1 MKLLIKNIKIV
12 SPADRLNR
20 TADIYIENGIIKEI
34 GKVDKEGVEVINGKG
49 LTCVPGLF
57 DMHVHFREPGQT
69 HKEDIKSGSES
80 AMNGGFTGVT
90 MMPNTSPAIDTPKVI
105 KQVLKHGK
113 NSLID
118 LTTTACITKNRAGHE
133 LANINS
139 SHKAGAVAFT
149 DDGSPVANPMLVRK
163 SMEEISKIDSLFV
176 QHAEDMI
183 LSDHGA
189 MNEGK
194 VSKKLGI
201 KGIPTISETVVV
213 ARDLEIARFVKGT
226 RYHLQHASCGDSIDI
241 ILNARADGVNATVEA
256 CPHHFILT
264 DKACET
270 YGTNAKMNP
279 PLRTQKDVDR
289 ILKAFKE
296 GQIDVICTDHA
307 PHAESEKK
315 RPFAKAPFGII
326 GLETSVA
333 LSYTFLVDKKIIS
346 FEEMIRKMS
355 INPRKILKLS
365 EIRIKKGQ
373 KANLTILDTNAKWVI
388 DKSKF
393 KTKSRNTPFD
403 GWKVKCKPFAVINN
417 DKVYYSD
424 L

>member
-1 MKLLIKNIKIV
+1 MKLLLKNIKIV
-12 SPADRLNR
+12 SPSDKLNKR
-20 TADIYIENGIIKEI
+20 ADIYIENGIIKEI
-34 GKVDKEGVEVINGKG
+34 GKVSKKDVDTIDGKN
-49 LTCVPGLF
+49 LTCIPGLF

-69 HKEDIKSGSES
+69 HKEDIRSGCES

-90 MMPNTSPAIDTPKVI
+90 MMPNTTPALDSVKTVKE
-105 KQVLKHGK
+105 VLSKG

-118 LTTTACITKNRAGHE
+118 LTTTACITKERAGKE
-133 LANINS
+133 LAPIS
-139 SHKAGAVAFT
+139 SLHKAGVVAFT
-149 DDGSPVANPMLVRK
+149 DDGSPVADPMMVRR
-163 SMEEISKIDSLFV
+163 SMEEISKLDSLFV

-194 VSKKLGI
+194 TSKKLGI

-213 ARDLEIARFVKGT
+213 ARDLEIARYVKGT

-241 ILNARADGVNATVEA
+241 VLNAKVDGVKATVEV

-264 DKACET
+264 DKACEK

-289 ILKAFKE
+289 ILKGLKK

-307 PHAESEKK
+307 PHSEKEK
-315 RPFAKAPFGII
+315 NQSFEKAPFGIV
-326 GLETSVA
+326 GLETAVG
-333 LSYTFLVDKKIIS
+333 LTYTYLVKKGIIS
-346 FEEMIRKMS
+346 FERMIELMS
-355 INPRKILKLS
+355 INPRKLLKLD
-365 EIRIKKGQ
+365 EIRIKKGS
-373 KANLTILDTNAKWVI
+373 KANLTLLNTNAKWKI
-388 DKSKF
+388 DKTKF
-393 KTKSRNTPFD
+393 KSKSKNTPFE
-403 GWKVKCKPFAVINN
+403 GFEVKCKPYAVINN
-417 DKVYYSD
+417 NEVYYSE